1 MDIYLGIIKRNKNF
15 IGVVGIFTESG
26 QFYKGYK
33 KYINKEKDIYER
45 YISLYIWSLHKVR
58 LLYQNSKLDICYFNI
73 FIDKLF
79 VYKYINKEYYSKI
92 YKDIFKDLILEISL
106 LPIETTIIYKNNIN
120 NKLSR
125 IYNLLNVKEYYLNI
139 EDILNNK

>member
-1 MDIYLGIIKRNKNF
+1 MNIYLGIVKRDKNF
-15 IGVVGIFTESG
+15 IGIIGIFTESG

-33 KYINKEKDIYER
+33 KYIDKEKTLYEK
-45 YISLYIWSLHKVR
+45 YITVYIWSLHKLR
-58 LLYQNSKLDICYFNI
+58 ILYKNSKLDIYYWNI

-79 VYKYINKEYYSKI
+79 IYKYIRKEYYPKI
-92 YKDIFKDLILEISL
+92 YKDIFRDLILEISL
-106 LPIETTIIYKNNIN
+106 LPVETTIIYKNNIN

-139 EDILNNK
+139 EDILSNK